1 MLVCAAAFPDFILA
15 LHVIGA
21 IIGFGGLFVYP
32 LLWSAAARLDP
43 SVTPWLLRVR
53 RQIGRWLINP
63 GLTLV
68 VAAGFYLAADE
79 HFFSSFFVSWGIGA
93 AIVLGAVEGSYI
105 IPRAGRLAALAE
117 RDLAAAEVP
126 AGGLPAGGVRA
137 SAPWSAEFV
146 AGARRLS
153 QAGLLMATLVV
164 VTVFLMATHA

>member
-15 LHVIGA
+15 LHVLGA
-21 IIGFGGLFVYP
+21 IVGFGGLFVYP
-32 LLWSAAARLDP
+32 LLWSAATRLDP
-43 SVTPWLLRVR
+43 AVTPWLLRVR
-53 RQIGRWLINP
+53 KHLGRWLINP

-79 HFFSSFFVSWGIGA
+79 HYFNSFFVAWGIGA
-93 AIVLGAVEGSYI
+93 AIVLGAVEGSYV
-105 IPRAGRLAALAE
+105 IPRAGRLATLAE

-126 AGGLPAGGVRA
+126 AGGVRA
-137 SAPWSAEFV
+137 SAPWSPEFV
-146 AGARRLS
+146 AGARQLS